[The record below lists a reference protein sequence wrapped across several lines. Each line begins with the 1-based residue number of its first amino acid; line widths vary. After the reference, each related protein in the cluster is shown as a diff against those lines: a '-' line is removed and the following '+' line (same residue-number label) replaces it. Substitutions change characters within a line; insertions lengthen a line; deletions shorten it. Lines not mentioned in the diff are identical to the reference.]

1 MKKRVYVYID
11 DELEKFKELALKR
24 IGTNNLSLLVRQLL
38 KKELEQSQQTEQS
51 TLFENKTKKHSPVFI
66 SPNVEEEKT
75 QNNSSLR
82 IRLSATEKAYF
93 VALAK
98 QVEMSLNALIAT
110 ILRAYR
116 EQNPKLFNNEIAV
129 LQHSNFQ
136 LLAIGRN
143 INQIAK
149 HLNAADGASL
159 TTTQINQWRAE
170 IQEHCQQVGN
180 VLKENRKR
188 HTYHI

>member
-11 DELEKFKELALKR
+11 DELEKFKELALQR

-38 KKELEQSQQTEQS
+38 KKELEQLQQTEQS

-159 TTTQINQWRAE
+159 TTTQIDQLRAE

-188 HTYHI
+188 HSYHI

>member
-11 DELEKFKELALKR
+11 DELEKFQELALQR

-82 IRLSATEKAYF
+82 IRLSATEKEYF

-129 LQHSNFQ
+129 LQHSNYQ

-149 HLNAADGASL
+149 HLNAADGVSL

-170 IQEHCQQVGN
+170 IQEHCQFVGN
-180 VLKENRKR
+180 VLKENRQR
-188 HTYHI
+188 HSYHI

>member
-11 DELEKFKELALKR
+11 DELEKLKELALQR

-51 TLFENKTKKHSPVFI
+51 TLFENKTKNHSPVFI

-82 IRLSATEKAYF
+82 IRLSATEKEYF

-149 HLNAADGASL
+149 HLNAADGVSL
-159 TTTQINQWRAE
+159 TTTQIDQWRAE

-188 HTYHI
+188 HSYHI